1 MHRFLAYDAP
11 VLPLR
16 IHAPKCTK
24 PKTGFD
30 QLEFPMK
37 DVAVILAA
45 AGRSSRFNDPYQKKV
60 YATVHG
66 KPVWQYSAQ
75 LFADHPR
82 IAQIIMTIAQED
94 KAMVQEK
101 FSGNLTL
108 FGVEI
113 VLGGQERC
121 DSVRNA
127 LERIKT
133 GISLVAIHD
142 AARPC
147 LSRQSLNQVIEEASK
162 HGAAIL
168 ASPIRA
174 TVKRVDPNSNKITET
189 VSREGLWQAQT
200 PQVFRTEDL
209 KRGYANVSGKP
220 TDDAQ
225 VIEKLGIGI
234 KVVES
239 PESNL
244 KITTKEDLRTV
255 EAFLKT
261 PTRSRDN
268 PFF

>member
-1 MHRFLAYDAP
+1 
-11 VLPLR
+11 
-16 IHAPKCTK
+16 
-24 PKTGFD
+24 
-30 QLEFPMK
+30 MK

-60 YATVHG
+60 YATING

-82 IAQIIMTIAQED
+82 IGQIIMTIAQED

-113 VLGGQERC
+113 VIGGQERC

-127 LERIKT
+127 LERIKP
-133 GISLVAIHD
+133 GISLVAVHD

-162 HGAAIL
+162 HGGAIL

-174 TVKRVDPNSNKITET
+174 TVKRVDANSNKITET

-200 PQVFRTEDL
+200 PQVFRTDDL
-209 KRGYANVSGKP
+209 KRGYATLSGKP

-225 VIEKLGIGI
+225 VIENLGIGVR
-234 KVVES
+234 VVEG

-244 KITTKEDLRTV
+244 KITTKEDLRAV

>member
-1 MHRFLAYDAP
+1 
-11 VLPLR
+11 
-16 IHAPKCTK
+16 
-24 PKTGFD
+24 
-30 QLEFPMK
+30 MK

-60 YATVHG
+60 YTTIHG

-82 IAQIIMTIAQED
+82 VGQIIMTIAEED
-94 KAMVQEK
+94 REMVQEK

-113 VLGGQERC
+113 VVGGEERC

-127 LERIKT
+127 LEKIRP
-133 GISLVAIHD
+133 GIALVAIHD

-174 TVKRVDPNSNKITET
+174 TVKKVDPNGNKIIDT
-189 VSREGLWQAQT
+189 VPRDGLWQAQT
-200 PQVFRTEDL
+200 PQVFRTGDL
-209 KRGYANVSGKP
+209 KRGYASATGKP
-220 TDDAQ
+220 TDDSQ
-225 VIEKLGIGI
+225 VIEKLGIAVRI
-234 KVVES
+234 VEGS
-239 PESNL
+239 ESNI
-244 KITTKEDLRTV
+244 KITTKDDLRTC
-255 EAFLKT
+255 EGLLKA
-261 PTRSRDN
+261 PSRSKDN

>member
-1 MHRFLAYDAP
+1 
-11 VLPLR
+11 
-16 IHAPKCTK
+16 
-24 PKTGFD
+24 
-30 QLEFPMK
+30 MK

-45 AGRSSRFNDPYQKKV
+45 AGRSTRFNDPYQKKV
-60 YATVHG
+60 YATING

-82 IAQIIMTIAQED
+82 IGQIIMTIAQED

-113 VLGGQERC
+113 VVGGQERC

-127 LERIKT
+127 LERIKP
-133 GISLVAIHD
+133 GIALVAIHD

-147 LSRQSLNQVIEEASK
+147 LSRQSLTQVVEEASK

-174 TVKRVDPNSNKITET
+174 TVKRVDVNSNKITET
-189 VSREGLWQAQT
+189 VSRDGLWQAQT

-209 KRGYANVSGKP
+209 KRGYANLSGKP

-225 VIEKLGIGI
+225 VIENLGIGVR
-234 KVVES
+234 VVEG

>member
-1 MHRFLAYDAP
+1 
-11 VLPLR
+11 
-16 IHAPKCTK
+16 
-24 PKTGFD
+24 
-30 QLEFPMK
+30 MK

-45 AGRSSRFNDPYQKKV
+45 AGRSTRFNDPYQKKV
-60 YATVHG
+60 YATING

-82 IAQIIMTIAQED
+82 IGQIIMTIAQED

-113 VLGGQERC
+113 VVGGQERC

-127 LERIKT
+127 LERIKP
-133 GISLVAIHD
+133 GIALVAIHD

-174 TVKRVDPNSNKITET
+174 TVKRVDVNSNKITET
-189 VSREGLWQAQT
+189 VSRDGLWQAQT

-209 KRGYANVSGKP
+209 KRGYANLSGKP

-225 VIEKLGIGI
+225 VIENLGIGVR
-234 KVVES
+234 VVEG

>member
-1 MHRFLAYDAP
+1 
-11 VLPLR
+11 
-16 IHAPKCTK
+16 
-24 PKTGFD
+24 
-30 QLEFPMK
+30 MK

-101 FSGNLTL
+101 FAGNLTL

-127 LERIKT
+127 LERIKP

-147 LSRQSLNQVIEEASK
+147 LTRQSLNQVIEEASK

-220 TDDAQ
+220 TDDAK

-234 KVVES
+234 KVVEG

-255 EAFLKT
+255 EAFLKS